1 MASDLLSIAASGARA
16 ARLALDVTGQNIANA
31 TTEGYVRR
39 SVGISEIAPPSGFR
53 QVSDTSFAGVRVTGV
68 QRHVDQFRLAE
79 ARRTAT
85 DAGSAEAQY
94 AAMTDI
100 ERGLESSGIHD
111 AAVAFESSLEAL
123 AADTTSL
130 PLRTATVER
139 ARVLASSYGI
149 AASNLSAQGSGLQS
163 QAVGGVQSV
172 NDAAQE
178 LARLNIRIARSQ
190 GGSSD
195 QAALLDRRDAML
207 QQLAGQAD
215 IAVTYNSNQTVDV
228 ALGSGGAVLL
238 VQGDV
243 AASFAHAVAGDG
255 TLSFTLGGSP
265 VTLSGGALAGTAQAS
280 VDLRDTLGALD
291 TAAANLIAL
300 ANTAQANGAAL
311 DGSAGQPLFTGT
323 GAADIALAF
332 TDPALLAT
340 APAGSSA
347 GSRDPAN
354 LTALRAALATGG
366 PAREADA
373 LLHSVSSRT
382 AGLEV
387 TRDVLATI
395 ATGARVALADEAGVD
410 LDQEAVNL
418 LRFQQAFQASGR
430 VMQTANDVIETL
442 LRIG

>member
-1 MASDLLSIAASGARA
+1 VASDLLSIAASGARA
-16 ARLALDVTGQNIANA
+16 ARVALDVTGQNIANA

-39 SVGISEIAPPSGFR
+39 SVGITEIAPPSGFR
-53 QVSDTSFAGVRVTGV
+53 QAADTSFAGVRITGV
-68 QRHVDQFRLAE
+68 LRHADQFRLAE

-85 DAGSAEAQY
+85 DAASAEAQH
-94 AAMTDI
+94 AALANI
-100 ERGLESSGIHD
+100 ERALESSGIHD
-111 AAVAFESSLEAL
+111 AAVAFEASLEAL

-130 PLRTATVER
+130 PLRTVTVER
-139 ARVLASSYGI
+139 ARVLAGSYGI
-149 AASNLSAQGSGLQS
+149 AASNLAAQRDGLQF
-163 QAVGGVQSV
+163 QAAAGVQTV

-215 IAVTYNSNQTVDV
+215 ITVTYNSNQTIDV

-243 AASFAHAVAGDG
+243 AAGFAHAVAGDG
-255 TLSFTLGGSP
+255 TLSFTLGGSS
-265 VTLSGGALAGTAQAS
+265 VTLAGGDLAGKAQS
-280 VDLRDTLGALD
+280 LVELRDTLGALD
-291 TAAANLIAL
+291 TAAANLITL

-311 DGSAGQPLFTGT
+311 DGSAGQPLFSGT
-323 GAADIALAF
+323 GASDIALAF
-332 TDPALLAT
+332 TDPALIAT
-340 APAGSSA
+340 APAGSPA
-347 GSRDPAN
+347 GARDPGN
-354 LTALRAALATGG
+354 LAALRASLATGG

-382 AGLEV
+382 AGLSV
-387 TRDVLATI
+387 TRDVLAAI
-395 ATGARVALADEAGVD
+395 ADGARAALADEAGVD

-430 VMQTANDVIETL
+430 VMQVANDVIDTL
-442 LRIG
+442 LGIG